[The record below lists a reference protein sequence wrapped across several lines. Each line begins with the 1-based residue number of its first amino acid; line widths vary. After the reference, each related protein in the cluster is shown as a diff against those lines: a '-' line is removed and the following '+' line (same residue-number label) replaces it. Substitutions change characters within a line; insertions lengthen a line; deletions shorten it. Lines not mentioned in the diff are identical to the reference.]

1 MAIQTY
7 TKGDPRQAASLVQVA
22 IDSVHHD
29 ATPRLQAALH
39 ARLAR
44 ALAKAADGPG
54 SARALLAAQHAIDCG
69 PHDDDPPWTYWVTP
83 GEIHMLAASCAL
95 DLAEPHRAIDHFHDA
110 VTAYDGT
117 LSPRDHA
124 IFLARS
130 ADAHLALGDLDAAC
144 ADATAAVDRL
154 HGVDSDRST
163 ATVADIRRKLAR
175 HHNSLAVRDFLTRTA

>member
-22 IDSVHHD
+22 IDSVH
-29 ATPRLQAALH
+29 
-39 ARLAR
+39 
-44 ALAKAADGPG
+44 
-54 SARALLAAQHAIDCG
+54 
-69 PHDDDPPWTYWVTP
+69 
-83 GEIHMLAASCAL
+83 
-95 DLAEPHRAIDHFHDA
+95 HDA

-163 ATVADIRRKLAR
+163 TTVADIRRKLAR